1 MSFSEPK
8 PNQFMLRRVFKDPL
22 LDRIVFETC
31 EDILSEFSKNMSY
44 PYKPLLATTQNSCF
58 ESHFVLNVLKI

>member
-31 EDILSEFSKNMSY
+31 EDILSEFSKNMSDS
-44 PYKPLLATTQNSCF
+44 YKPLIATIQISCLK
-58 ESHFVLNVLKI
+58 SHFVVNVMEI